1 MKKYFLKDKSLNNI
15 DDDQFRYQDFANN
28 LRKIIECNEAPF
40 NIAIVGKW
48 GLGKSSLV
56 NMALA
61 PLRKKGNKNDY
72 LICDINAWK
81 YEKDEIGK
89 AFLKELWEG
98 ISEKRVLSFYFFHK
112 EYSNTIEEMFKKDKN
127 NPKEKVGLRNFIK
140 YLFGV
145 GLASVVVFAMYCAIS
160 NNFYQI
166 SFTVD
171 QFVASTFLRYC
182 KNIGSILI
190 IPIVVWLGKLFMDKL
205 NAPLYK
211 KYEISFPLVTQ
222 ADYEIYLE
230 NLLDEYYKKNP
241 NKKIIVVIDD
251 LDRLSADKIVEALDA
266 LKLFMEYDRF
276 IFIVPFDDE
285 ILKNA
290 LRTKR
295 ISGIS
300 TYGSEYDGEM
310 VLDKIFQYKM
320 YLPQLIKY
328 DMRNYALEICK
339 NDCSDFIRE
348 YCNDNYKLFEE
359 ISGKI
364 LIHSGVSTP
373 RQVKKIINTFVENV
387 MIAKDR
393 EQAGKVREGFATE
406 KIGLQ
411 TIAKISVLQSD
422 YNEFYDL
429 LFKDAS
435 AINEILEIHRS
446 NGKKKSPELLKIY
459 FDDKNVL
466 ERKYDPLV
474 NFLIFT
480 ENLGYS
486 NITPYLY
493 MSQTKEGVLVGDQKQ
508 QDFMAAI
515 ESCNFV
521 SVKQLLS
528 ETPILISLFI
538 EQLRYNESPM
548 MGNIIL
554 SAIDCYNDMPEADK
568 EELAIS
574 IVERIP
580 EISNLSSDFRY
591 ELINEKNLIEICH
604 KANSN
609 EYNNLIESTINRNQ
623 QDGNY
628 KNKVLLINKVSQIK
642 YELSEVVLSKFET
655 YTKEWIISD
664 ESGVQDIIDYATS
677 EGIDYIA
684 DIYGKEY
691 VKKIAKHI
699 TDNDDFDDTLIKQ
712 FGNVVGEFLKNN
724 SILEIIDALEPCYE
738 YPILHKMLDES
749 IARIKYKEI
758 PNSKDI
764 AIKIVSIG
772 VNKLKGIY
780 GYSILSKLSYIIKNE
795 EGEKFD
801 LFFADTIGETEFSD
815 MIEAFAENNILT
827 LLPNTVEK
835 LSNYALEEEGY
846 ESDIRKLLK
855 LYTVEQANEFWK
867 KLKGLC
873 SYSSSRE
880 YGIVSTLIMELSK
893 DNQYDKEVVNII
905 ENDIISGIASYYNKD
920 NYLLFAIQVV
930 SAYKDRISQSYLD
943 EYSSALMKIISTD
956 TDNVLNAYRTVHKLN
971 GKDFWCKYIGTI
983 LGYVTKG
990 TYANIYDIVTGRIE
1004 LFNKANNNLTQ
1015 LVEFLVD
1022 YIDLSNEPNDVI
1034 NILSAHFTRIS
1045 KVEKLIHMLMN
1056 IEYDEDNASTK
1067 LGKFID
1073 NCEVDVIVKIIS
1085 DEWRADDVHKEKLV
1099 RLLSKSEK
1107 YSNHELLYRVDENKE
1122 SINKN
1127 DLLTMLEF
1135 CGSDVTENNVESF
1148 VNIVEY
1154 LLANYLEKDVCAQI
1168 LMRISNL
1175 PQNVIAK
1182 QRESICMILV
1192 EIFQKSSSEEIRRRS
1207 SVIIKDKGL
1216 GRKMKGKL
1224 DESEL
1229 KEYRS
1234 YLS

>member
-15 DDDQFRYQDFANN
+15 DDDRFRYQDFANN

-61 PLRKKGNKNDY
+61 PLRKNGNKNDY

-112 EYSNTIEEMFKKDKN
+112 EYSNIIEAMFKKDKN
-127 NPKEKVGLRNFIK
+127 NSKVKVGIRNFVK
-140 YLFGV
+140 YLIGI
-145 GLASVVVFAMYCAIS
+145 GMASVAIFAIYCAVS
-160 NNFYQI
+160 NNFYNI

-205 NAPLYK
+205 NEPLYK

-222 ADYEIYLE
+222 ADYEIYLK

-290 LRTKR
+290 LRIKR
-295 ISGIS
+295 IRGIS
-300 TYGSEYDGEM
+300 TYDSEYDGEM

-320 YLPQLIKY
+320 YLPQLIRY
-328 DMRNYALEICK
+328 DMRNYAFEICK
-339 NDCSDFIRE
+339 NDCSDFIKE

-359 ISGKI
+359 IVGKI

-387 MIAKDR
+387 MVIRDR
-393 EQAGKVREGFATE
+393 EKAGKVGEGFATE

-435 AINEILEIHRS
+435 AISEILEVHRS
-446 NGKKKSPELLKIY
+446 NGEKESPELIKNY

-466 ERKYDPLV
+466 ERKYEPLV
-474 NFLIFT
+474 NYLIFT
-480 ENLGYS
+480 ENLGHS

-521 SVKQLLS
+521 SVKQLIN
-528 ETPILISLFI
+528 ETPVLISLCI
-538 EQLRYNESPM
+538 EQLKYNESPM
-548 MGNIIL
+548 MGNIVV
-554 SAIDCYNDMPEADK
+554 SAIDCYDDVLEDDK

-580 EISNLSSDFRY
+580 ELSNSLGDFRY
-591 ELINEKNLIEICH
+591 ELINEKNLMEICH
-604 KANSN
+604 RVNSN
-609 EYNNLIESTINRNQ
+609 EYNNLIESSINRNQ
-623 QDGNY
+623 EDGNY
-628 KNKVLLINKVSQIK
+628 KNRIMLINKISRIK
-642 YELSEVVLSKFET
+642 NELSNVVLSKFVA
-655 YTKEWIISD
+655 YTKEWMISD
-664 ESGVQDIIDYATS
+664 ESGVKDIIDYVAG

-684 DIYGKEY
+684 KVYGKEY
-691 VKKIAKHI
+691 VKRIAKHI
-699 TDNDDFDDTLIKQ
+699 TDNDDFDENLIMQ
-712 FGNVVGEFLKNN
+712 FGDIVKGFLKNN
-724 SILEIIDALEPCYE
+724 SILEISDALAPCYD
-738 YPILHKMLDES
+738 YPALHKMLDES
-749 IARIKYKEI
+749 VDAGKCKEI
-758 PNSKDI
+758 QSAKDI
-764 AIKIVSIG
+764 AIKIISIG
-772 VNKLKGIY
+772 GNNLKGDY
-780 GYSILSKLSYIIKNE
+780 GYNILSKLFYKINE
-795 EGEKFD
+795 NESGMFD
-801 LFFADTIGETEFSD
+801 AFFADSINSMKFAD
-815 MIEAFAENNILT
+815 MIETFSQNNILSM
-827 LLPNTVEK
+827 LPNTIEK
-835 LSNYALEEEGY
+835 LNECAFEEEGY
-846 ESDIRKLLK
+846 ESDVRKLLK
-855 LYTVEQANEFWK
+855 LYTIEQANEFWR
-867 KLKGLC
+867 GLRNLC
-873 SYSSSRE
+873 GYSSSSE
-880 YGIVSTLIMELSK
+880 YGIVSTLIAELSK
-893 DNQYDKEVVNII
+893 DNQYDKEVINII
-905 ENDIISGIASYYNKD
+905 ENDIISDIVSYYNRD

-930 SAYKDRISQSYLD
+930 SAYKDKISQSNLD
-943 EYSSALMKIISTD
+943 KYSSALMKVMPTD
-956 TDNVLNAYRTVHKLN
+956 TDKALNAYRVINKLN
-971 GKDFWCKYIGTI
+971 SKNIWCQNIDAILKY
-983 LGYVTKG
+983 VSKG
-990 TYANIYDIVTGRIE
+990 TYAIIYDIITGRIE
-1004 LFNKANNNLTQ
+1004 LFNKENNNLTQ

-1022 YIDLSNEPNDVI
+1022 YIDLSNAPNDVI
-1034 NILSAHFTRIS
+1034 NILSTHFTRIS
-1045 KVEKLIHMLMN
+1045 IVGQLAHVLMS
-1056 IEYDEDNASTK
+1056 IEYDEDNASTR
-1067 LGKFID
+1067 LAKFID
-1073 NCEVDVIVKIIS
+1073 NCEIDVIIKIIS
-1085 DEWRADDVHKEKLV
+1085 DEWGMDDIHKEKLV
-1099 RLLSKSEK
+1099 KLFSKSEK
-1107 YSNHELLYRVDENKE
+1107 YSNHELIHRVNENKE
-1122 SINKN
+1122 NISKN
-1127 DLLTMLEF
+1127 DLLTILEF
-1135 CGSDVTENNVESF
+1135 CESDVIESNIEAY
-1148 VNIVEY
+1148 VNIAKY
-1154 LLANYLEKDVCAQI
+1154 LLENYLEKDVCTQI

-1175 PQNVIAK
+1175 TQNVIAK
-1182 QRESICMILV
+1182 QQESICMILV
-1192 EIFQKSSSEEIRRRS
+1192 EIFRKSSSEENRKRS

-1224 DESEL
+1224 SESEL